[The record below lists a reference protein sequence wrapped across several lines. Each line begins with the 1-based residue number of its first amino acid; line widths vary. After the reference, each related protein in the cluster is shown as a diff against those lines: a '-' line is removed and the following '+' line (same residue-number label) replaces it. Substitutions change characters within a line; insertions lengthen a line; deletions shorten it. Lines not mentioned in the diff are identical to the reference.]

1 MCEFYFIKNKV
12 SVFVVYIF
20 QYISENRDNF
30 LTNNNQLNNNCQ
42 NDFNLERIN
51 LKKELVNKNKIIEQQ
66 KIEINNLKN
75 QLSSLNNINNNN
87 NLSIQNLSN
96 NININFYKNIFY

>member
-1 MCEFYFIKNKV
+1 
-12 SVFVVYIF
+12 
-20 QYISENRDNF
+20 
-30 LTNNNQLNNNCQ
+30 LNNNYQQ
-42 NDFNLERIN
+42 NFNLELIN
-51 LKKELVNKNKIIEQQ
+51 LKKELINKNKIIEQQ

-96 NININFYKNIFY
+96 NININFYKSIFY